1 MRSCVLTGRAQ
12 GFAYVEFESDDDV
25 VRATEKDGQEV
36 KGRRLS
42 IAKSAPP
49 GAGRGR
55 GGGRGA
61 ARGGFGGGRSGGFEG
76 RGGGGR
82 GRGRD
87 GGGGG
92 GGGGR
97 FGLGYQPVTTASAAL
112 MGHQKRHLDVA
123 GEGGGDQQQAKP
135 VTGLVPR
142 ALVAKHAAGD
152 EKPKSNADFKALFKK
167 PPAAE

>member
-1 MRSCVLTGRAQ
+1 MCVAALPQ
-12 GFAYVEFESDDDV
+12 GFAYVEFETGDDV
-25 VRATEKDGQEV
+25 VKATEKDGQEV

-55 GGGRGA
+55 GGGRGG
-61 ARGGFGGGRSGGFEG
+61 ARGG
-76 RGGGGR
+76 RGGHADGRGR

-87 GGGGG
+87 GGG

-112 MGHQKRHLDVA
+112 LGHQKRHLDVG
-123 GEGGGDQQQAKP
+123 GEGGGDQQVKP
-135 VTGLVPR
+135 VTSFMPR
-142 ALVAKHAAGD
+142 ALAPKHAAGD
-152 EKPKSNADFKALFKK
+152 DKPKSNADFKAMLQK
-167 PPAAE
+167 PAAE